1 MTERNYDRY
10 IELHLHLDGALTVEI
25 ARKLAQLQG
34 IALPTE
40 EDAELERM
48 LTVQPDCRSLN
59 DFLKCFAL
67 PLSLM
72 QTPEGLKEAV
82 RLVADQI
89 RSQGVLY
96 AEIRFAPQLHRE
108 RGMTQE
114 SAVRAA
120 LEGLALTELKANLIL
135 CCMRG
140 KGNEAENEETLR
152 LAVKYLVKDGGV
164 VAIDLAGAEALFPTK
179 NYRELFAKAREAG
192 VPFTIHAG
200 EADGPESVRL
210 AIEYGASRIGHGVR
224 SREDPEVVKLLKE
237 RGVYLEMC
245 PTSNLQTHAVENMA
259 EHPFMD
265 YLKQGLK
272 VTINTDDMGIEG
284 TTLAEEFRAMES
296 CFGLTP
302 EQKRVILCNSVEGAF
317 TTEAV
322 KEELLKQLGLFQ

>member
-1 MTERNYDRY
+1 L
-10 IELHLHLDGALTVEI
+10 IKGFLHA
-25 ARKLAQLQG
+25 
-34 IALPTE
+34 
-40 EDAELERM
+40 
-48 LTVQPDCRSLN
+48 
-59 DFLKCFAL
+59 
-67 PLSLM
+67 
-72 QTPEGLKEAV
+72 PEGLKEAV

-140 KGNEAENEETLR
+140 RGNEAENEETLR

-224 SREDPEVVKLLKE
+224 SREEPEVVKLLKE

-284 TTLAEEFRAMES
+284 TTLAEEFRTMVS

-317 TTEAV
+317 TTEVV
-322 KEELLKQLGLFQ
+322 KEELLKQLGVFQ